1 MKNIFLSLVSLLL
14 GISSYAQLKSPSDF
28 LGYELGTQFT
38 RHHQVI
44 DYVNHVA
51 ENSGF
56 AQTAAYGKTNEGR
69 TLQLVYLSAPEN
81 LAQLESLRKDHLR
94 SIGYA
99 EGAKETTK
107 EFSVVWLSYNVH
119 GNESTSTEAA
129 LKTLHSLVSEKKDWL
144 ENLIVIMDPCI
155 NPDGRD
161 RYVNWYN
168 QVKSTPFDSAP
179 EANEHFEEWPGGRY
193 NHYYFDLNRDWAWLS
208 QKESQQR
215 LPNYLAWMPQIHVD
229 FHEQG
234 VDSPYYF
241 APAVEPYHEVITDFQ
256 REFQTTIAKNHSRY
270 FDKEGWLYFTDEV
283 FDLLYPG
290 YGDTYPMF
298 NGAIGMTYEQ
308 GGSGRAGLSIRNR
321 VGDLLSLKDRIA
333 HHYTSGLST
342 VEVAHNNTT
351 RLNREFRNYH
361 SAKDGKFATY
371 AIEGPS
377 DKMEALM
384 HLLNAHQIPMQQL
397 AQATNIKGIEFSSQ
411 KNKNTAFSPK
421 AIILNGK
428 GKKSKLIQA
437 LFEPQTQFSD
447 SLTYDI
453 TSWALPYA
461 YGLKAVASNQRVK
474 TTAIVASNK
483 TFEVDKS
490 AYAYAAERKSIQDG
504 QFLAALIKAGVR
516 VSYNE
521 IPLTNGGKTWDMG
534 SVFVLKTQNKH
545 LPNLGETVANIAKET
560 KQEVHSLSSGLS
572 DKGPDLG
579 SNQLRFMANKT
590 IGLLKSDNASPQGYG
605 EIWHF
610 FEQQLNYPLIQLSDE
625 RLNER
630 FLNNLDVLIIP
641 PGYYSSLFNSE
652 GDNAL
657 SKWIK
662 AGGRVIA
669 LGSALNAFTN
679 NSLFSLQ
686 RKTAAEQASQEIAF
700 NAQERE
706 NIRSVIYGSIYRANV
721 DPSHP
726 LAAGYSSNY
735 FTLKTSAAAY
745 SLLENNGTAAYLSK
759 DVQPVAGFSGDKAI
773 KLQSESLLFGTE
785 RVGSGSVVYFVDN
798 PLYRSFWENGKLWL
812 VNAIFM

>member
-1 MKNIFLSLVSLLL
+1 MKKILLSLLSLML
-14 GISSYAQLKSPSDF
+14 GLSGNAQLKSPSDF

-51 ENSGF
+51 ENSDF
-56 AQTAAYGKTNEGR
+56 AQTTPYGKTNEDR

-81 LAQLESLRKDHLR
+81 LAQLETMRQDHLR

-107 EFSVVWLSYNVH
+107 EFSIVWLSYNVH

-129 LKTLHSLVSEKKDWL
+129 LKTLHTLVTEKQDWL

-168 QVKSTPFDSAP
+168 QVKSTPFDSSP
-179 EANEHFEEWPGGRY
+179 LANEHFEDWPGGRY

-256 REFQTTIAKNHSRY
+256 RDFQATIAKNHSRY

-308 GGSGRAGLSIRNR
+308 GGSGRAGLSIRNS

-342 VEVAHNNTT
+342 VEVAHNNVM
-351 RLNREFRNYH
+351 RLNKEFSAYH
-361 SAKDGKFATY
+361 ADNKGKYATY
-371 AIEGPS
+371 ALEGPT
-377 DKMEALM
+377 DKMDALKR
-384 HLLNAHQIPMQQL
+384 LLNAHQIPVKQL
-397 AQATNIKGIEFSSQ
+397 AQTTNIKGIDFASQ
-411 KNKNTAFSPK
+411 KTKTSSFGTE
-421 AIILNGK
+421 AIVLNGN
-428 GKKSKLIQA
+428 GKKSRLIQA

-461 YGLKAVASNQRVK
+461 YGLKAVASNQNVK
-474 TTAIVASNK
+474 TK
-483 TFEVDKS
+483 
-490 AYAYAAERKSIQDG
+490 
-504 QFLAALIKAGVR
+504 
-516 VSYNE
+516 
-521 IPLTNGGKTWDMG
+521 
-534 SVFVLKTQNKH
+534 
-545 LPNLGETVANIAKET
+545 
-560 KQEVHSLSSGLS
+560 
-572 DKGPDLG
+572 
-579 SNQLRFMANKT
+579 
-590 IGLLKSDNASPQGYG
+590 
-605 EIWHF
+605 
-610 FEQQLNYPLIQLSDE
+610 
-625 RLNER
+625 
-630 FLNNLDVLIIP
+630 
-641 PGYYSSLFNSE
+641 
-652 GDNAL
+652 
-657 SKWIK
+657 
-662 AGGRVIA
+662 
-669 LGSALNAFTN
+669 
-679 NSLFSLQ
+679 
-686 RKTAAEQASQEIAF
+686 
-700 NAQERE
+700 
-706 NIRSVIYGSIYRANV
+706 
-721 DPSHP
+721 P
-726 LAAGYSSNY
+726 LA
-735 FTLKTSAAAY
+735 TS
-745 SLLENNGTAAYLSK
+745 T
-759 DVQPVAGFSGDKAI
+759 
-773 KLQSESLLFGTE
+773 
-785 RVGSGSVVYFVDN
+785 
-798 PLYRSFWENGKLWL
+798 
-812 VNAIFM
+812 